1 MNKNNIKKTGLII
14 LTIGVIMTI
23 FTTFS
28 FFTKENVL
36 DIGDV
41 QITRDQQHKVKWPPF
56 IGLTVIGLGGIVLI
70 LAIRKK

>member
-1 MNKNNIKKTGLII
+1 MNKNNIKRTGLII
-14 LTIGVIMTI
+14 LIIGVIMTI

-28 FFTKENVL
+28 FFTKENVI

-41 QITRDQQHKVKWPPF
+41 QITRNQQHEVKWPPF

>member
-1 MNKNNIKKTGLII
+1 MKKAGLIVLI
-14 LTIGVIMTI
+14 IGVIMTI

-28 FFTKENVL
+28 FFTKENVI

-41 QITRDQQHKVKWPPF
+41 QITRNQQHKLRWSPF
-56 IGLTVIGLGGIVLI
+56 IGLTVIGLGGIVII